1 VPRYT
6 PPVLLDLVF
15 DYDCNLACDYC
26 TITPAMRRR
35 SLSAAALVRQMR
47 AARAEGFDRV
57 SFTGGEPTVR
67 PDLVPLVREAAR
79 LGFEGIEV
87 QSNGLVYAQPA
98 NVERLAAAGVTE
110 WHVSIHTHR
119 EEAYE
124 RLVRRAGTFALMR
137 AGLEHLVARGLAP
150 VADLIVMRSTQAH
163 LAGAVDWLADLG
175 VRAGRLWLVS
185 LTDGNAANVASLP
198 PITELLPD
206 VFAAFERAAA
216 RAFDLRSLHL
226 PHCLLGPWAD
236 RALDP
241 AAGGVRVV
249 TPDAVLDLRDAKL
262 TPRRYVPACEGCP
275 ARGDCPGLRPDYLA
289 RHGDGEI
296 ARARGQEP
304 TREGRDRL
312 PVLG

>member
-1 VPRYT
+1 MPRYT

-67 PDLVPLVREAAR
+67 PDLVPLVRKAAR
-79 LGFEGIEV
+79 LGFEGIKV

-137 AGLEHLVARGLAP
+137 TGLEHLVARGLAP

-163 LAGAVDWLADLG
+163 LADAVDWLADLG
-175 VRAGRLWLVS
+175 VRAGRRHLPGSSRELESSHLYVGLAHSLLEQRAHGVVHLGSSISANTYHSTRGLWVQ
-185 LTDGNAANVASLP
+185 TVDGDGN
-198 PITELLPD
+198 
-206 VFAAFERAAA
+206 RAA
-216 RAFDLRSLHL
+216 HM
-226 PHCLLGPWAD
+226 
-236 RALDP
+236 
-241 AAGGVRVV
+241 
-249 TPDAVLDLRDAKL
+249 
-262 TPRRYVPACEGCP
+262 
-275 ARGDCPGLRPDYLA
+275 
-289 RHGDGEI
+289 
-296 ARARGQEP
+296 
-304 TREGRDRL
+304 
-312 PVLG
+312 